1 MSEYPVHIEIM
12 PKVHLVRG
20 KNRAGF
26 PEANTLLIDDE
37 ILTLVDAGTSM
48 ENITR
53 TLRDLGHDLSDIER
67 IVLTHFHIDHK
78 GYAAIIQRAAECEM
92 ICHPLA
98 EKGIRTFKGMVD
110 YYGMEGRTQYDVWR
124 VFINTSF
131 GHVLGDYNV
140 TGTFEDGKPISCG
153 QTDLFPMHLPGHT
166 LDHTCFGING
176 YETIFLVDI
185 DLTSFGP
192 WYGNEVSDIED
203 FKRSMERVIEMN
215 PRTGISS
222 HLIDPVT
229 EDLGV
234 RLRAFTRVFDER
246 ERRVLDNIAR
256 GVDTIEKMS
265 LKPTIYRRIPMEL
278 YRAFEMFMLEKHV
291 ELLKKGGKIIE
302 EDGHLKIEK
311 R

>member
-1 MSEYPVHIEIM
+1 MSEYPTHIEVS

-20 KNRAGF
+20 KNRACF

-53 TLRDLGHDLSDIER
+53 TLRDLGHELSDIER
-67 IVLTHFHIDHK
+67 IILTHFHIDHK
-78 GYAAIIQRAAECEM
+78 GYAADIQRAADCEM

-98 EKGIRTFKGMVD
+98 EKGVRTFQGMVD
-110 YYGMEGRTQYDVWR
+110 YYGMEGRGHYDIWR
-124 VFINTSF
+124 AFLNRYF
-131 GHVLGDYNV
+131 AYVLGEYNV
-140 TGTFEDGKPISCG
+140 TGTFEDGKAISCG
-153 QTDLFPMHLPGHT
+153 QTELIPIHLPGHT
-166 LDHTCFGING
+166 VDHTCFGING
-176 YETIFLVDI
+176 YETVFLVDI

-203 FKRSMERVIEMN
+203 FKRSVERVIELN

-222 HLIDPVT
+222 HLIDPVA
-229 EDLGV
+229 EDLDM
-234 RLRAFTRVFDER
+234 RLRAFLRVFDER
-246 ERRVLDNIAR
+246 EKRVLHNIAN
-256 GVDTIEKMS
+256 GFDTVEKMS
-265 LKPTIYRRIPMEL
+265 LKPTIYPRIPMEV
-278 YRAFEMFMLEKHV
+278 YRAFEIFMLEKHV
-291 ELLKKGGKIIE
+291 ELLKNRGKIVE